1 MSNKAYDIINKIQRF
16 LPTLGGFYLVLVA
29 AWGLPYG
36 EPINKTIV
44 GLAGVL
50 AVFLEIW
57 TGVWKSQGNS
67 IEIHNISDDLE
78 EIGEELCN
86 QKGDD
91 EDE

>member
-1 MSNKAYDIINKIQRF
+1 MSNRVYDVINKIQRF

-57 TGVWKSQGNS
+57 TGVWKKRGNT
-67 IEIHNISDDLE
+67 IEVRNIHDDLNKILE
-78 EIGEELCN
+78 EGKINGE
-86 QKGDD
+86 D
-91 EDE
+91 

>member
-1 MSNKAYDIINKIQRF
+1 MSNKVYDIINKIQRF

-36 EPINKTIV
+36 DPINKTIV

-57 TGVWKSQGNS
+57 TGVWKNKGNT
-67 IEIHNISDDLE
+67 IEVHNINADLE
-78 EIGEELCN
+78 QIQKEVEEMN
-86 QKGDD
+86 D
-91 EDE
+91 ENL

>member
-1 MSNKAYDIINKIQRF
+1 MSNRVYDVINKIQRF

-57 TGVWKSQGNS
+57 TGVWKKQGNT
-67 IEIHNISDDLE
+67 IEVRNIHDDLNKILE
-78 EIGEELCN
+78 EGEIN
-86 QKGDD
+86 G
-91 EDE
+91 ED

>member
-1 MSNKAYDIINKIQRF
+1 MSNRVYDVINKIQRF

-57 TGVWKSQGNS
+57 TGVWKNRGNT
-67 IEIHNISDDLE
+67 IEVRNIHDDLNKILE
-78 EIGEELCN
+78 EGEIN
-86 QKGDD
+86 G
-91 EDE
+91 ED